1 MISAREKAE
10 QDANAR
16 EAYAWYRGAEEG
28 EEKGKA
34 FIIRAMITRG
44 KTIEEIMD
52 LTGMTEDEM
61 KMTLKSS

>member
-1 MISAREKAE
+1 MISARE
-10 QDANAR
+10 
-16 EAYAWYRGAEEG
+16 
-28 EEKGKA
+28 KA

-44 KTIEEIMD
+44 KTIEEIMG